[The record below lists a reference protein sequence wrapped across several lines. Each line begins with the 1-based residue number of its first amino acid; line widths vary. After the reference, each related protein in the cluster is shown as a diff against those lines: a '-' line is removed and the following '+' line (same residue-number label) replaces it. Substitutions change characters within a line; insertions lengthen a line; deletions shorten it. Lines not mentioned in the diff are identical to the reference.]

1 MLSSAAPMKIG
12 TQQVARSVLPMP
24 FLRRDFSSVSSL
36 SFISFLRSAALR
48 ENRPFLIWSRFF
60 GFFAVTRQ

>member
-48 ENRPFLIWSRFF
+48 ENRPFRIWSRFF